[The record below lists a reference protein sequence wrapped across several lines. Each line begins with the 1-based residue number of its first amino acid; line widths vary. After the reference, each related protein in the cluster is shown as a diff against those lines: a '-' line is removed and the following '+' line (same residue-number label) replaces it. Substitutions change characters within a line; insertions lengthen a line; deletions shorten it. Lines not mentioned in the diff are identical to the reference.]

1 MLKIIAVF
9 STLALTYHWMG
20 TTIINFSSII
30 FEMIPK
36 VNG

>member
-1 MLKIIAVF
+1 GVF
-9 STLALTYHWMG
+9 ATPALTYHWMG
-20 TTIINFSSII
+20 RTIINFSSII